1 MRSEISFIE
10 QLRLIRLAAFLWI
23 GYLAVL
29 AVIDESL
36 WDPRHINTQ
45 IFYYSFL
52 GLVALL
58 CLILAY
64 WPWIQEKL
72 RKVFLPVIITI
83 ITVLPLICT
92 WVIIAFFPHHSQ
104 LDATAMIIRLLP
116 FLITGFLMIGWQYKW
131 QYMLPVIL
139 GIAGLN
145 VGIIWSNPTST
156 PPVFPRDLAAPL
168 IQTVVFLAVGFSI
181 GYLMNRIRNQQSS
194 LETAN
199 IRLTHYT
206 STLEQLAVTRERN
219 RLARELH
226 DTLAH
231 SLSGLSVQLETV
243 KAYWDVDQK
252 MARSSLDLSLAVVHS
267 GLEETRR
274 ALKALRASPL
284 EDLGLAQAIKAL
296 AEDAAARGNLTLD
309 LIITDKMPV
318 LSPDME
324 QCIYRIAQE
333 AITNVVSHAHAKNLT
348 VKLESAPGKLI
359 LVIHDDG
366 VGFDIEKVNKSSQF
380 GLTGMQE
387 RVQLAGGDLN
397 IISKPGHGTTI
408 QLTLSVES

>member
-1 MRSEISFIE
+1 M
-10 QLRLIRLAAFLWI
+10 
-23 GYLAVL
+23 
-29 AVIDESL
+29 
-36 WDPRHINTQ
+36 
-45 IFYYSFL
+45 
-52 GLVALL
+52 
-58 CLILAY
+58 
-64 WPWIQEKL
+64 
-72 RKVFLPVIITI
+72 
-83 ITVLPLICT
+83 
-92 WVIIAFFPHHSQ
+92 
-104 LDATAMIIRLLP
+104 
-116 FLITGFLMIGWQYKW
+116 ITGFLLIGWQYKW

-145 VGIIWSNPTST
+145 VGIIWSYPASI
-156 PPVFPRDLAAPL
+156 PPVFPRDLAMPL

-206 STLEQLAVTRERN
+206 STLEQLAITRERN

-231 SLSGLSVQLETV
+231 SLSGLAVQLETV

-296 AEDAAARGNLTLD
+296 VEDAAARGNLTW
-309 LIITDKMPV
+309 T
-318 LSPDME
+318 
-324 QCIYRIAQE
+324 
-333 AITNVVSHAHAKNLT
+333 
-348 VKLESAPGKLI
+348 
-359 LVIHDDG
+359 
-366 VGFDIEKVNKSSQF
+366 
-380 GLTGMQE
+380 
-387 RVQLAGGDLN
+387 
-397 IISKPGHGTTI
+397 
-408 QLTLSVES
+408 